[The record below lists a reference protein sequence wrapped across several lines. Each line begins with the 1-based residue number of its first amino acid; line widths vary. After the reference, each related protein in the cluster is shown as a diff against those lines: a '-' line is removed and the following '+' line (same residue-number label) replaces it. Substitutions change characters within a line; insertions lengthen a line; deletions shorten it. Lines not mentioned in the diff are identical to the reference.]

1 LILQTTP
8 ALQIAVM
15 LLLGGGLLYSQ
26 EPPAPPANP
35 EKQLADKM
43 AEAQKRLQK
52 LTDTEYKL
60 GEIQINAATREL
72 RLPCVVLHQQIPIE
86 YLLVHETGK
95 DHETILTTAVTPLDL
110 QVALLLANYTPGSTG
125 LFAKLPKGEPLP
137 FQEQAPKTPGAHRVK
152 LTAEWEIDGKK
163 HTSPL
168 SQWIQNSDLRVP
180 PPDLDAWIFNGSK
193 IDNRGFVA
201 ESEGS
206 LIAVYAD
213 ANALFNSP
221 AAGNHTDDIWI
232 SLPKNIPPE
241 GTPITLIITPAP

>member
-1 LILQTTP
+1 
-8 ALQIAVM
+8 M

-26 EPPAPPANP
+26 ETPAPPANP
-35 EKQLADKM
+35 DKQVADKM

-52 LTDTEYKL
+52 LTDTEFKL
-60 GEIQINAATREL
+60 GEIQINATTREL
-72 RLPCVVLHQQIPIE
+72 RLPCVVLHQQVPIE
-86 YLLVHETGK
+86 YVLVHETGK
-95 DHETILTTAVTPLDL
+95 DHETILTTAVPPLDL
-110 QVALLLANYTPGSTG
+110 QVALLLTNYTPGSIG
-125 LFAKLPKGEPLP
+125 LFAKLPKDAPLP

-152 LTAEWEIDGKK
+152 LTAEWEIVGKK

-180 PPDLDAWIFNGSK
+180 PPDLETWIFNGSK
-193 IDNRGFVA
+193 IDTRGFVA

-206 LIAVYAD
+206 FISVYAD

-221 AAGNHTDDIWI
+221 ATGNHSDDIWI